1 MHLVVGRHI
10 RFYRVCMT
18 RSGGDSWGET
28 WGSPGNVKRIRIVC
42 QRDQIKMSTSL
53 LKNTLVMNAFGAA
66 LYLSILFLIDTA
78 LI

>member
-1 MHLVVGRHI
+1 
-10 RFYRVCMT
+10 
-18 RSGGDSWGET
+18 
-28 WGSPGNVKRIRIVC
+28 
-42 QRDQIKMSTSL
+42 MSTSL